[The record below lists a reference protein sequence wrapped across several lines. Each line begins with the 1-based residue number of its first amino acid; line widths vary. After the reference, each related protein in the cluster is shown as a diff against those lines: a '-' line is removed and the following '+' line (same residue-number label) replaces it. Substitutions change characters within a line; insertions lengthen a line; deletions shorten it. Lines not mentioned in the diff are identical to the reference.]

1 MKRMTQQQ
9 LARLPRLL
17 WMYYSPSE
25 LAEEIGLNV
34 DTIYKS
40 YLPDGCPHKRDEV
53 GRIWIIGSHFRTW
66 ALQRFKR
73 QPKEKMPEGF
83 AYCFHCRKPTRMVSV
98 ETTPQNQYTAML
110 SGLCAECGR
119 RTNRAS
125 KRS

>member
-1 MKRMTQQQ
+1 MTQQQ

-17 WMYYSPSE
+17 WMYYSPAE

-34 DTIYKS
+34 DTVYKS
-40 YLPDGCPHKRDEV
+40 YIPDGLPHKRDDG

-73 QPKEKMPEGF
+73 KPKEKMPEGC
-83 AYCFHCRKPTRMVSV
+83 AYCMHCRKATRMVNV
-98 ETTPQNQYTAML
+98 QTTPQNQYTAML

-125 KRS
+125 KRHD